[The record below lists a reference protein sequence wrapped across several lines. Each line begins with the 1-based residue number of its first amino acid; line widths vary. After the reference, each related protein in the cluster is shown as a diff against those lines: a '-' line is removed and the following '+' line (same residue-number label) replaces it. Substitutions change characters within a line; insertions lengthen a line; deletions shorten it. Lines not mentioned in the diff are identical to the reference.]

1 VAASKDRQQHWAKLG
16 ARTRLVELRQ
26 EISEIL
32 RAYPELRRESGS
44 VTGGAGSR
52 RRRHISPEARA
63 RHERGACASTGRG
76 ARHRGVRKH
85 TPRPS
90 AWGTWRGQA
99 RPTLGGP
106 RHALSNG

>member
-1 VAASKDRQQHWAKLG
+1 MAASKDRQQHWAKLG

-63 RHERGACASTGRG
+63 AMSEGMRKYW
-76 ARHRGVRKH
+76 ARRK
-85 TPRPS
+85 
-90 AWGTWRGQA
+90 AQRGQKA
-99 RPTLGGP
+99 
-106 RHALSNG
+106 HAKA

>member
-1 VAASKDRQQHWAKLG
+1 MAVSRDRQQHWAKLG
-16 ARTRLVELRQ
+16 AKTRLAELRQ

-63 RHERGACASTGRG
+63 AMSEGMRKYWARRKAQKGQRGHGKGS
-76 ARHRGVRKH
+76 
-85 TPRPS
+85 
-90 AWGTWRGQA
+90 
-99 RPTLGGP
+99 
-106 RHALSNG
+106 